1 MALPSLIIFNWL
13 VGVLLG
19 RRFTWA
25 PTGDIPLFPSIPWGL
40 PGRSRRFEDDV
51 VLTLRSGATV
61 LYNRVPV
68 HQLGLYEQGQG
79 ERAPMEYIPNRAFS
93 SDADATL
100 GPWQFMDILKNVSS
114 EVKALDGF
122 KKTYEEVQEYTV
134 GAMHRFVISNVA
146 TFDP

>member
-13 VGVLLG
+13 LGIVLG

-25 PTGDIPLFPSIPWGL
+25 PTGDISSFPSIPWGSS
-40 PGRSRRFEDDV
+40 GRPRRFEDDV

-68 HQLGLYEQGQG
+68 HQLGLYEQVQG
-79 ERAPMEYIPNRAFS
+79 DRAPLEYIPNRAFY

-100 GPWQFMDILKNVSS
+100 GPWQFVDILKNVSS
-114 EVKALDGF
+114 EVKALDDF
-122 KKTYEEVQEYTV
+122 RKTYEEVQEYMV
-134 GAMHRFVISNVA
+134 GIMHRFVMANVVCL
-146 TFDP
+146 